1 MSFQKR
7 LAAKEFAVLAE
18 MHTPKGINISRLV
31 NDARRLKGR
40 VDAVVIPD
48 MDNGIMRMSA
58 LAGGVLL
65 QQQGLET
72 IMHTYC
78 RDRNRMALQGDAL
91 AAYVLGIQNLIVAGS
106 EDMSESD
113 HSDAKTVNDLDEV
126 RLIEVLMTLQKGKDM
141 SGFDL
146 DGAPDFTIGCTI
158 SPCADEKACNTA
170 LAAAKKKIAAGAAY
184 LITPPVFDLAAH
196 TVFLGKV
203 KELGVP
209 VIATVFLIKSLAI
222 AQYIANSDPSARI
235 TDDLIRRIRKSSDRE
250 LEGIKIAGETIL
262 AMKDLTQGVL
272 IQTLGWEHKLPE
284 ILDVAKV

>member
-7 LAAKEFAVLAE
+7 LTAKEFAVLAE

-40 VDAVVIPD
+40 VDAVVVPD

-65 QQQGLET
+65 QQQGVET
-72 IMHTYC
+72 IMHMYC

-91 AAYVLGIQNLIVAGS
+91 AAHVLGIQNIVVADS

-113 HSDAKTVNDLDEV
+113 HSDATSVNDLNEV
-126 RLIEVLMTLQKGKDM
+126 QLIEALMTLQTGKDM

-146 DGAPDFTIGCTI
+146 DGAPDFSIGCTLT
-158 SPCADEKACNTA
+158 PFADDKGRDAA
-170 LAAAKKKIAAGAAY
+170 LLAAQEKVKAGANY
-184 LITPPVFDLAAH
+184 VIIPPIFDVAGSTDLLSR
-196 TVFLGKV
+196 VN
-203 KELGVP
+203 ELGVP
-209 VIATVFLIKSLAI
+209 VIATVFLLKSLAI
-222 AQYIANSDPSARI
+222 AQYISNSDPGAGISN
-235 TDDLIRRIRKSSDRE
+235 DLIRRIRKSSNRE
-250 LEGIKIAGETIL
+250 QEGIKIAGESIL
-262 AMKDLTQGVL
+262 ALKENTQGVL

-284 ILDVAKV
+284 ILDVAKI

>member
-113 HSDAKTVNDLDEV
+113 HSDAKTVNDLDEI

-158 SPCADEKACNTA
+158 SPCADEKACNAA

-284 ILDVAKV
+284 ILDVAKI

>member
-65 QQQGLET
+65 QQQGIET

-126 RLIEVLMTLQKGKDM
+126 RLIQALITLQKGKDM

-146 DGAPDFTIGCTI
+146 DGAPDFSIGCTI
-158 SPCADEKACNTA
+158 APCADSKACDAA
-170 LAAAKKKIAAGAAY
+170 LSAAGKKIAAGAEY
-184 LITPPVFDLAAH
+184 VITPPIFDPAAQ
-196 TVFLGKV
+196 TDFVKKV
-203 KELGVP
+203 KQLGVP
-209 VIATVFLIKSLAI
+209 VIASVFLIKSLAI

-250 LEGIKIAGETIL
+250 QEGIKIAGETIL
-262 AMKDLTQGVL
+262 ALKDLTQGVL

-284 ILDVAKV
+284 ILDVAKI

>member
-65 QQQGLET
+65 QQQGIET

-126 RLIEVLMTLQKGKDM
+126 RLIEALITLQKGKDM

-146 DGAPDFTIGCTI
+146 DGAPDFSIGCTI
-158 SPCADEKACNTA
+158 APCADSKACDAA
-170 LAAAKKKIAAGAAY
+170 LSSAGMKIAAGAEY
-184 LITPPVFDLAAH
+184 VITPPIFDPAAQ
-196 TVFLGKV
+196 TDFVKKV
-203 KELGVP
+203 KQLGVP
-209 VIATVFLIKSLAI
+209 VIASVFLIKSLAI

-250 LEGIKIAGETIL
+250 QEGIKIAGETIL
-262 AMKDLTQGVL
+262 ALKDLTQGVL

-284 ILDVAKV
+284 ILDVAKI

>member
-65 QQQGLET
+65 QQQGIET

-126 RLIEVLMTLQKGKDM
+126 RLIEALITLQKGKDM

-146 DGAPDFTIGCTI
+146 DGAPDFSIGCTI
-158 SPCADEKACNTA
+158 APCADSKACDAA
-170 LAAAKKKIAAGAAY
+170 LSSAGKKIAAGAEY
-184 LITPPVFDLAAH
+184 VITPPIFDPAAQ
-196 TVFLGKV
+196 TDFVKKV
-203 KELGVP
+203 KQLGVP
-209 VIATVFLIKSLAI
+209 VIASVFLIKSLAI

-250 LEGIKIAGETIL
+250 QEGIKIAGETIL
-262 AMKDLTQGVL
+262 ALKDLTQGVL

-284 ILDVAKV
+284 ILDVAKI